1 MRCQNGRR
9 FERWFQRQVI
19 CNEATYK
26 TFFDF
31 LIEKI
36 SIYYGYIKKRDE
48 KDELGTLSRFKHS
61 PVSSAR
67 VLKRCTSKVEQIS
80 LQGPGILG
88 SISAGRKKDKVNGK
102 QDLRLSVRVR
112 VRVRKGWYKSIL

>member
-1 MRCQNGRR
+1 MQCQNGRR
-9 FERWFQRQVI
+9 FERWFQRGVI
-19 CNEATYK
+19 CNEATYR

-31 LIEKI
+31 LTEKR
-36 SIYYGYIKKRDE
+36 SIYYGWIKKRVE
-48 KDELGTLSRFKHS
+48 KNELGSLSRFEHS

-67 VLKRCTSKVEQIS
+67 VLKRCTFKVAQIS

-88 SISAGRKKDKVNGK
+88 SISAARNEDKVNGE
-102 QDLRLSVRVR
+102 QDLRLSVR